1 MTDIKRIVTSHRG
14 GICKFCST
22 VWRGG
27 SNIAWFCMT
36 SFLNCLL
43 HLGKELFTGY
53 RMTSLENLIK
63 FTVKCDFWRVFQ
75 SDVLFICSKSLYK
88 IRNKFFSGTQLK
100 EVTFES
106 TNFIWSNM
114 FSNFEW
120 LFSACLFDHWV
131 WLYLLKWNSGNRNN
145 YLSFSKYW

>member
-1 MTDIKRIVTSHRG
+1 MGEGYANFVVRYGLGERRFKYCLILYDVIFELPLTSTKRA
-14 GICKFCST
+14 FQ
-22 VWRGG
+22 WLQ
-27 SNIAWFCMT
+27 NN
-36 SFLNCLL
+36 L
-43 HLGKELFTGY
+43 
-53 RMTSLENLIK
+53 LIK
-63 FTVKCDFWRVFQ
+63 FPVKCDFWRVFQ
-75 SDVLFICSKSLYK
+75 SDMLFICSKSLYK